1 MEEDAFKT
9 DIQRHR
15 LRHTLHS
22 LYTTHNYLR
31 NLDAKHGFTSL
42 EFSDEILVKLREV
55 IAYNRSLVEKFCGK
69 DVLDRF
75 DFLEQEAYQN
85 IPAEKTVQI
94 VDKSSNILPMG
105 LFKGVDFKGH
115 FLSAISHYAF
125 LYLIIQLT
133 KITFSI
139 NRKGLFADKQKSEKP

>member
-1 MEEDAFKT
+1 MEEDTIKT
-9 DIQRHR
+9 VFPRRR
-15 LRHTLHS
+15 LLHTLNS

-31 NLDAKHGFTSL
+31 NLDAQHGFTSL
-42 EFSDEILVKLREV
+42 EFSDEILVRLRKL
-55 IAYNRSLVEKFCGK
+55 IAYNRTRVEKSYGK

-75 DFLEQEAYQN
+75 DYLEKEAYHN

-94 VDKSSNILPMG
+94 VDKSSNILTMG

-139 NRKGLFADKQKSEKP
+139 NRKGLFADKQKK